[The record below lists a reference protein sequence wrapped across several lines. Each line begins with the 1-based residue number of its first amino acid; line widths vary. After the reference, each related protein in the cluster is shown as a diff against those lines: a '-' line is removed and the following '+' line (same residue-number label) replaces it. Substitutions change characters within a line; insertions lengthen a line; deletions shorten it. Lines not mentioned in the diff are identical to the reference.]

1 MAVETTIYN
10 TLEEAVQG
18 RDEYVN
24 WLIEREATPVD
35 AENVVRFLRGIPADD
50 MAKKRELGKF
60 FQSELGSRY
69 TRAERKA
76 LYDSLLGVNRNAELR
91 G

>member
-18 RDEYVN
+18 RDEYIN
-24 WLIEREATPVD
+24 WLIDRESTPVD
-35 AENVVRFLRGIPADD
+35 ADNIVRFLRGIPADD

-60 FQSELGSRY
+60 FQSDFGARY
-69 TRAERKA
+69 TPAERKA
-76 LYDSLLGVNRNAELR
+76 LYDALLGVHRNAELR

>member
-1 MAVETTIYN
+1 MAIEPTYFNTI
-10 TLEEAVQG
+10 EEAVQG

-24 WLIEREATPVD
+24 WLVSREETAVE

-50 MAKKRELGKF
+50 MARKRELAKF
-60 FQSELGSRY
+60 FQSDLGSRY
-69 TRAERKA
+69 TREERKV
-76 LYDSLLGVNRNAELR
+76 LYDSLLGANRNKELR